1 MLEIFQYSF
10 IQRAF
15 IVGTLVGLIC
25 PLIGSFLILKRFSA
39 LADTLSHISLLGV
52 TIALI
57 LGFSPTITAILTSLA
72 ASFGINRFK
81 KGIFGESVLTI
92 FLSSSLGIVSI
103 LISIYKGFTKDLW
116 SYLFGSLNTITI
128 KDVWTILIVF
138 ILVFSFIMIF
148 YRQFFCICLDSELAQ
163 SAGINSELFNL
174 LLVILAA
181 ITISVSLP
189 IIGGLLIGALI
200 IIPIISA
207 WQFGLTFVN
216 SLILASSF
224 GVFSVWIGILI
235 SYYFNLATGGCVVL
249 SALFIFLTSL
259 LINKKYNSKH
269 FSKHFSK

>member
-138 ILVFSFIMIF
+138 ILVFGFIMIF

-269 FSKHFSK
+269 FSK